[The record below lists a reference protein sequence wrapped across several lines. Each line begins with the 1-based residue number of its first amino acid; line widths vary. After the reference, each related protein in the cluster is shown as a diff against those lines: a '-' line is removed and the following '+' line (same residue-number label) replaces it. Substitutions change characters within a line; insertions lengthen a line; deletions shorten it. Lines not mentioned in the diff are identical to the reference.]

1 MNFTDVMNDI
11 HKLVG
16 LELNSIRPGAKI
28 TITYVDEERGSL
40 ILRTSSGQNRSRPI
54 DELQK
59 IWNELMVKPAVHV
72 EGVLHGSGT
81 SRNQPETILANLPY
95 IEWLKVD
102 NKKHI
107 AFIGKKTHAYG
118 TLKKVDAFEAS
129 KIVSKM
135 KSEGEKAKD
144 HFSTV
149 IATKDINASIESIQN
164 VCGGFVSTVER
175 GFYQLQ
181 TQTDLI
187 LFLSA
192 DIWELEE
199 GTYCVIETGSPMGV
213 KKGLSLY
220 GNYYSV
226 LCNGNIK
233 AFIKN
238 PEGES

>member
-1 MNFTDVMNDI
+1 MIFTDVMKDI

-28 TITYVDEERGSL
+28 TITDVDEERGSL

-59 IWNELMVKPAVHV
+59 IWNEMMVKPAVHV

-107 AFIGKKTHAYG
+107 AYVGKNTHAFG
-118 TLKKVDAFEAS
+118 TLRQMDSVLAVEVTTKMRAS
-129 KIVSKM
+129 KGGGKFTTAIV
-135 KSEGEKAKD
+135 AKD
-144 HFSTV
+144 V
-149 IATKDINASIESIQN
+149 NQSIQEMQTI
-164 VCGGFVSTVER
+164 CQGTVTTIEQ
-175 GFYQLQ
+175 GIYQLQ
-181 TQTDLI
+181 TH
-187 LFLSA
+187 A
-192 DIWELEE
+192 DIIVFLAADVWGLEE
-199 GTYCVIETGSPMGV
+199 GTYCVIESSIPMNTQ
-213 KKGLSLY
+213 KRLTLY
-220 GNYYSV
+220 GKYYSV

-233 AFIKN
+233 ALVSTSN
-238 PEGES
+238 

>member
-1 MNFTDVMNDI
+1 MNFTDVVNDI

-28 TITYVDEERGSL
+28 TITDVDEERGSL

-59 IWNELMVKPAVHV
+59 IWNEMMVKSAVHV

-107 AFIGKKTHAYG
+107 AYVGKNTHAFG
-118 TLKKVDAFEAS
+118 TLRQMDSVLAVEVTTKMRTS
-129 KIVSKM
+129 KGGGKFTTAIV
-135 KSEGEKAKD
+135 AKD
-144 HFSTV
+144 V
-149 IATKDINASIESIQN
+149 NQSIQEMQTI
-164 VCGGFVSTVER
+164 CQGTVTTIER
-175 GFYQLQ
+175 GIYQLQ
-181 TQTDLI
+181 THVDI
-187 LFLSA
+187 IVFLAA
-192 DIWELEE
+192 DVWGLEE
-199 GTYCVIETGSPMGV
+199 GTYCVIEASTPMSAH
-213 KKGLSLY
+213 KRLSLY
-220 GNYYSV
+220 GKYYSV

-233 AFIKN
+233 AFVSDSK
-238 PEGES
+238 

>member
-1 MNFTDVMNDI
+1 MNFTDVMKDI

-28 TITYVDEERGSL
+28 TITDVDEERGSL

-59 IWNELMVKPAVHV
+59 IWNEMMVKPAVHV

-107 AFIGKKTHAYG
+107 AYVGKNTHAFG
-118 TLKKVDAFEAS
+118 TLRQMDSVTAVEVTTKMRTS
-129 KIVSKM
+129 KGGGKFTTAIV
-135 KSEGEKAKD
+135 AKD
-144 HFSTV
+144 V
-149 IATKDINASIESIQN
+149 NQSIQEMQTI
-164 VCGGFVSTVER
+164 CQGTVTTLEK
-175 GFYQLQ
+175 GIYQLQ
-181 TQTDLI
+181 THVDI
-187 LFLSA
+187 IIFISA
-192 DIWELEE
+192 DVWGLEE
-199 GTYCVIETGSPMGV
+199 GTYCVIESSTPMSTQ
-213 KKGLSLY
+213 KRLELY
-220 GNYYSV
+220 GKYYSV

-233 AFIKN
+233 ALVSN
-238 PEGES
+238 SE